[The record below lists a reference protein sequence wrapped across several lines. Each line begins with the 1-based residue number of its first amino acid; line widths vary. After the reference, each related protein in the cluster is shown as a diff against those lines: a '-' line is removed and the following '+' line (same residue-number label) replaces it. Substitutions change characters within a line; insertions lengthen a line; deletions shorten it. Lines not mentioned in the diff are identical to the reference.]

1 MIILRVESGG
11 DRLKG
16 GAARLDAN
24 IYPYND
30 RLWNNM
36 YGIYGRGRVT
46 QASILFS
53 RNNNMKAT
61 SAWENTQ
68 KPLGYKI

>member
-53 RNNNMKAT
+53 RNNN
-61 SAWENTQ
+61 
-68 KPLGYKI
+68 